1 LLDCGFQIF
10 KRIIVSFNKRENL
23 DGEIIGQKLKT
34 QGARQKIPFQF
45 LNTMPKLALNIQI
58 LAEGKAGGEE
68 NAQRTFST

>member
-34 QGARQKIPFQF
+34 QGAR
-45 LNTMPKLALNIQI
+45 IQI